1 MTSASVELPPAEPS
15 ASALSATRSMCCWAL
30 VAVAGSFV
38 ISALIARAAV
48 AGELGVVLAVLPYLM
63 LMVGLWWLTRGNV
76 VVVVL
81 AAYLVG
87 PAPADNLLPQ
97 VFIFPHS
104 DYALRAR
111 DMFFLADLV
120 LLCAVLMLAWHLWFL
135 KSLSVKSE
143 SVKSRSMGLPE
154 NSAVPAAPDR
164 RWVAWWCGG
173 LTVLAVYPV
182 LIGIWFGAG
191 QSVAAALQGATMPL
205 RAVIIAGLV
214 VLWVRLHGWE
224 AAVRSTART
233 VIVAG
238 TLLAIAAVAAL
249 FVAQVLAPGQPQFF
263 VFGYP
268 LVVDHRPGLPGWGNN
283 ILSNY
288 LCVCVVAAVLL
299 RQHIRWRL
307 GWVVVVIAVLLLG
320 LVFTESR
327 VALLASLI
335 AVFTP
340 IVVSVL
346 RRIRPWRG
354 TLPAIAVAGSV
365 AVLLCVVTAVALPI
379 LNPRFNTLTPGV
391 LAHQL
396 PRASDP
402 NYATEHRSSGPE
414 SGASVGGESFSTR
427 GGLVQAATAIWQRA
441 PIVGSGWNSWGWAKM
456 QENPR
461 LVVAVDPH
469 NGLLWLLAET
479 GALGVLLLYA
489 IPIALA
495 VRRPRLAWLWAVP
508 AVATLLELVN
518 PNVRNGHF
526 AVVVWA
532 FAALAMTAPRAGRS
546 AEDLRLAAAQR

>member
-1 MTSASVELPPAEPS
+1 MYCS
-15 ASALSATRSMCCWAL
+15 AL
-30 VAVAGSFV
+30 VAVAGSFM
-38 ISALIARAAV
+38 ISVLVARAAV
-48 AGELGVVLAVLPYLM
+48 AGEFAVALAVLPYLM
-63 LMVGLWWLTRGNV
+63 LVLGLWWLTHGNV

-97 VFIFPHS
+97 VFIFPHT

-120 LLCAVLMLAWHLWFL
+120 LLFAVLMLAWQ
-135 KSLSVKSE
+135 
-143 SVKSRSMGLPE
+143 SRFVTSRFVSFPE
-154 NSAVPAAPDR
+154 NSAAPTMPDL
-164 RWVAWWCGG
+164 RWLAWWCGS
-173 LTVLAVYPV
+173 LAVLAVYPV
-182 LIGIWFGAG
+182 LTGIWWGAG
-191 QSVAAALQGATMPL
+191 QSVSAALQGATMPL

-224 AAVRSTART
+224 ATVRDTART

-238 TLLAIAAVAAL
+238 ALLAVAAVAAL
-249 FVAQVLAPGQPQFF
+249 LIAQVLAPGQPQFF
-263 VFGYP
+263 AFGYP
-268 LVVDHRPGLPGWGNN
+268 LVVDHRPALPGWGNN

-299 RQHIRWRL
+299 RQHIRWPRGGTL
-307 GWVVVVIAVLLLG
+307 VAIAMLLLG

-327 VALLASLI
+327 VAMLVSLI
-335 AVFTP
+335 VVFTP
-340 IVVSVL
+340 IVIGVL
-346 RRIRPWRG
+346 RRIRPRRG
-354 TLPAIAVAGSV
+354 ALPAIAAASSV

-402 NYATEHRSSGPE
+402 NYATQHRSSGPE
-414 SGASVGGESFSTR
+414 SGADVGGESFSTR

-441 PIVGSGWNSWGWAKM
+441 PIVGSGWNSWGWAKSE
-456 QENPR
+456 ENPR

-526 AVVVWA
+526 AVVVWVLVT
-532 FAALAMTAPRAGRS
+532 LAMTAPRAGSSHDMAFSSHAVWAKVNPAPETPGGVR
-546 AEDLRLAAAQR
+546 